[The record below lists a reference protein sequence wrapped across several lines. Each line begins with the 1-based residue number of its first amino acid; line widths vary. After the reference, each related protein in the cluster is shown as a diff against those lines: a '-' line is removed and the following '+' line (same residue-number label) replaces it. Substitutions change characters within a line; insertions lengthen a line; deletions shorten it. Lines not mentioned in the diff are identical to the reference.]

1 MVLSALA
8 AGRLPPRQDM
18 MDAGPIDELQ
28 IASII
33 CETLKGLDYLHTQG
47 KIHRDIKAANILL
60 SRSGEVKLA
69 DFGVA
74 GQITVTMSKCHTFV
88 GTPFWMAPEVI
99 RQDQY
104 DTKADIWSLGI
115 SAIEMVKGEPPHA
128 DEHPMRVLLLIPK
141 EDPPTLSGDQWS
153 ADFREF
159 VARCLQ
165 MDGRDRPSAK
175 ELLRH
180 RWIYAARKPCSL
192 ISLVQRY
199 EQMRADHPREP
210 ATYNPSRAK
219 AAYSAPAVL
228 NNDGSW
234 DFGPPSPAN
243 AGEWD
248 FGALATLSNRSRQRA
263 YAPAGDDGSTS
274 TGFRQCH
281 NRASSSSDAGDMRGT
296 GSSSCVGVPHQ
307 QQWEPARP
315 SRCGSSG
322 NSATA
327 VSLVVAPVLARMV
340 GVHHD
345 KQVQKAIAQL
355 KLAFDNLEKQRPEE
369 RLTAQMLTQIFAHVV
384 SSSNPEV
391 TALMPPAVTVSLAS
405 HSSQP
410 RSLPPNRRPSNE
422 APRAPP
428 PPGRRPISTSDAVPS
443 PKPPLPPGWP
453 PGVPGPPDT

>member
-1 MVLSALA
+1 
-8 AGRLPPRQDM
+8 
-18 MDAGPIDELQ
+18 MDAGPIDESQ
-28 IASII
+28 IATIL

-60 SRSGEVKLA
+60 SRSGDVKLA

-153 ADFREF
+153 VDFREF
-159 VARCLQ
+159 VAQCLQ

-180 RWIYAARKPCSL
+180 RWICAARKPSSL
-192 ISLVQRY
+192 TSLVQRY
-199 EQMRADHPREP
+199 ELMRADHPREP

-234 DFGPPSPAN
+234 DFGPPTPPN
-243 AGEWD
+243 AGE
-248 FGALATLSNRSRQRA
+248 GNLGSLAPKTPGHMSSNGSRERA
-263 YAPAGDDGSTS
+263 CAPTGDVGSTS
-274 TGFRQCH
+274 NLRQCH
-281 NRASSSSDAGDMRGT
+281 SRASNSSDAGDVRGA
-296 GSSSCVGVPHQ
+296 GSGSVGVPHQ
-307 QQWEPARP
+307 QRREPVAQP
-315 SRCGSSG
+315 TRCGSGSSS
-322 NSATA
+322 SATG
-327 VSLVVAPVLARMV
+327 VSLVVAPVLARML

-369 RLTAQMLTQIFAHVV
+369 RLTAQMLTQMFEHVV

-391 TALMPPAVTVSLAS
+391 TALMPPAVAASLVSR
-405 HSSQP
+405 SSQP
-410 RSLPPNRRPSNE
+410 RSVPPTRRPSNE

-428 PPGRRPISTSDAVPS
+428 PPGRRPTSVSDAGPS
-443 PKPPLPPGWP
+443 LKPPLPPGWP
-453 PGVPGPPDT
+453 PGAPGPPDIS